1 MINLIDL
8 VDEYN
13 KFKFNLFGE
22 DYNSSQLDFTNVYHS
37 IATLNDYHS
46 SFQKSLESCNN
57 EESNFNLNLL
67 LKQLTIVIDNL
78 EKTLD
83 LITSFNLNDPY
94 NFYDTD
100 DYSISLLNYTNY
112 LNDLIKNLKDFYID
126 YSFN

>member
-22 DYNSSQLDFTNVYHS
+22 DYNSAQLDFTNVYHS
-37 IATLNDYHS
+37 ISTLNDYYS

-57 EESNFNLNLL
+57 EESDFNLNLL
-67 LKQLTIVIDNL
+67 LKQLIIVIDNL
-78 EKTLD
+78 EKTLN

-112 LNDLIKNLKDFYID
+112 LNALIKNLKDFYID